1 MKTTAIYKKG
11 ISKDFF
17 KNLLRR
23 FKDEEIYLED
33 MKNNE
38 YYKILA
44 STHSSL
50 IVGKKSCDDVYSNQ
64 EYLHFSNLDNVI
76 ISSNG
81 KHIFLDNG
89 ENNYRVSSNI
99 LNLNDYLLQAN

>member
-17 KNLLRR
+17 KNLLKR
-23 FKDEEIYLED
+23 FKDEDIYLED
-33 MKNNE
+33 MDNHE

-50 IVGKKSCDDVYSNQ
+50 IVGKKGYDDVYINQ
-64 EYLHFSNLDNVI
+64 EYLHFSNLDNVV

-81 KHIFLDNG
+81 KHVYLDNG

-99 LNLNDYLLQAN
+99 LNIQDYFLHAN